1 MNVGSSLLEDH
12 LTAFEVAIA
21 AQDFE
26 GARLALRRY
35 LFSTAG
41 VPFEG
46 STADAVIAVSQAP
59 AGRDLAAAVVL
70 RALEAG
76 VFADGRQDALARS
89 VVSLCEAALPKL
101 CQFVGVQ
108 PKTQNYEKLEQLRGA
123 HSSITKILEPLGTPY
138 ASLNTLVGAKGRLT
152 GALQHSQV
160 RAYCRPWHVD
170 EVAEV
175 IEHLTSSLA
184 RVIQMDAG
192 FESEL
197 EACRQEIARGADLAN
212 RRPSFLTSALRGLLE
227 NAEQALNVFLGAMKG
242 RLAARV
248 VRAERESLA
257 LQKRYPLHE
266 AERELRVVIPFRN
279 EGPGPAMDVA
289 YRISCSDPSV
299 LVDDQEQVL
308 GEIAPGE
315 FGAAV
320 DVIVATSCDA
330 IDFDVEVR
338 WREAG
343 EVKGK
348 EEIFGVRMLAQRS
361 DVDWSKLKFWNPYS
375 TEPAEG
381 PGFYGRKEQVETLV
395 ARFLRRPMEPSYV
408 TGQKRVGKTSL
419 ARTAMAEARAEDHE
433 GELVTGEI
441 LWGRVAHEDPRRSMS
456 QLGRAMERIVLGG
469 IDGEAP
475 ACADYDGSL
484 APLMDL
490 LDVARDRNPARR
502 FAIFIDEFDEMPE
515 ALWLHGD
522 LAVTLFGNIR
532 ALTTSTNFSL
542 LLVGGENMPFVMERQ
557 GARLN
562 KFNRVNLTY
571 FSRSQEFDEF
581 TRMIRGPSED
591 VLTWHADAIS
601 AVFNMTNGNPYF
613 SKIICKQVASA
624 AVAERDGDITAR
636 EVERAVT
643 RNVSALDTNAF
654 MHLWEDGT
662 ASAVEDREAVILKRR
677 RALAAVARCLR
688 AEKPATLQVIQANR
702 GPSAIDDVELAPVL
716 NNLVDRGVLVET
728 DAGFDV
734 ALPIFRRWLLEVGV
748 SRLANDGLSAELA
761 GLQQKLDDEA
771 YVQAAEIVGLTER
784 WKPYCGTQVGPETV
798 RRWLEQRPGNRDQR
812 VLFELLQS
820 VRIVGQDE
828 VLARLRQA
836 GQVIREVLGVPS
848 RRSRAEKR
856 TDVVLTYVDGEGK
869 SGQRYA
875 SDYAE
880 ANFIETLGILSPAAF
895 EEEFERFAAKHGTP
909 KAIVIIDDIV
919 GTGGTLSKKMK
930 AFVERHLQL
939 LTRYQ
944 PRVEVCSLFA
954 TEDGRRKVLETLK
967 SLEYPDVD
975 FRTGDVLPNS
985 LFAFSGATGVF
996 SGHDEYD
1003 RAKSLVTEIGAT
1015 IYPDNPLGYGG
1026 QALLLVLPNTVPNN
1040 SLPLLHTA
1048 SRKADHPWIPLF
1060 RRIANG

>member
-1 MNVGSSLLEDH
+1 MNENAIHLERH
-12 LTAFEVAIA
+12 LAEFEVELASGDMEA
-21 AQDFE
+21 
-26 GARLALRRY
+26 ARLALRCY
-35 LFSTAG
+35 LFGTAG
-41 VPFEG
+41 VPVQG
-46 STADAVIAVSQAP
+46 SAADAIIAVAQAP

-70 RALEAG
+70 RALDAG
-76 VFADGRQDALARS
+76 IIGEGRQGALARS
-89 VVSLCEAALPKL
+89 VVSLCEIALPKV
-101 CQFVGVQ
+101 CQFVGVA
-108 PKTQNYEKLEQLRGA
+108 PKAQNYEKLEQLRGT
-123 HSSITKILEPLGTPY
+123 HGSITKLLEPLGTPY
-138 ASLNTLVGAKGRLT
+138 ASLQTLVGAKGRLA

-175 IEHLTSSLA
+175 VEHITTSLA
-184 RVIQMDAG
+184 RVLKMDAG
-192 FESEL
+192 FESDL
-197 EACRQEIARGADLAN
+197 EASRQEILRGLQLAK
-212 RRPSFLTSALRGLLE
+212 RRPSFLTEALRSLLE
-227 NAEQALNVFLGAMKG
+227 NAERALNAFLGAMKG
-242 RLAARV
+242 RLAARI
-248 VRAERESLA
+248 VRSERESEA
-257 LQKRYPLHE
+257 LQKKYPLHE

-279 EGPGPAMDVA
+279 EGPGPALDVV
-289 YRISCSDPSV
+289 YRVSCSDPAMI
-299 LVDDQEQVL
+299 VDDHEQVL

-320 DVIVATSCDA
+320 DIIVATPCEA
-330 IDFDVEVR
+330 VNLDVEVG

-348 EEIFGVRMLAQRS
+348 EEIFGVRILAQRS
-361 DVDWSKLKFWNPYS
+361 DVDWSTLKFWNPYS
-375 TEPAEG
+375 TEPVEG
-381 PGFYGRKEQVETLV
+381 AGFYGRKEQVETLV
-395 ARFLRRPMEPSYV
+395 ARFLQRPMEPSYV

-419 ARTAMAEARAEDHE
+419 ARNAMAEARAEDH
-433 GELVTGEI
+433 GGDLVTGEI
-441 LWGRVAHEDPRRSMS
+441 LWGRVSHEEPRRAMS
-456 QLGRAMERIVLGG
+456 QLGRAMERIVLSG
-469 IDGEAP
+469 IDGDAP
-475 ACADYDGSL
+475 AAADYDGSL

-571 FSRSQEFDEF
+571 FSRSHEFDEF
-581 TRMIRGPSED
+581 TRMIRGPSEE

-613 SKIICKQVASA
+613 SKIICKQVAAA

-643 RNVSALDTNAF
+643 SNVAALDTNAF

-662 ASAVEDREAVILKRR
+662 ASAVEDGEAVILKRR
-677 RALAAVARCLR
+677 RALAALARCLR
-688 AEKPATLQVIQANR
+688 AEKPATLQTILAHR
-702 GPSAIDDVELAPVL
+702 GASAIDEAELAPVL

-728 DAGFDV
+728 SAGFDV

-748 SRLANDGLSAELA
+748 TRLANDGLSAELA

-771 YVQAAEIVGLTER
+771 YVQAAEIVGLTDR

-798 RRWLEQRPGNRDQR
+798 RRWLEQKSGNRNQR
-812 VLFELLQS
+812 VLFQLLQS

-828 VLARLRQA
+828 VLTRLRQA
-836 GQVIREVLGVPS
+836 GNVIREVLGVPS

-880 ANFIETLGILSPAAF
+880 ANLIETLGILSPSSF
-895 EEEFERFAAKHGTP
+895 EKEFESFTEKHGAP

-919 GTGGTLSKKMK
+919 GTGGTLSKKMT
-930 AFVERHLQL
+930 AFVNRHADL
-939 LTRYQ
+939 LARHR
-944 PRVEVCSLFA
+944 PRIEVCSLFA
-954 TEDGRRKVLETLK
+954 TAQGRARVLETLK
-967 SLEYPDVD
+967 SLNYPDVD
-975 FRTGDVLPNS
+975 FRTGEVLPES
-985 LFAFSGATGVF
+985 LFAFSGDTGVF
-996 SGHDEYD
+996 SGHDEYN
-1003 RAKSLVTEIGAT
+1003 RAKSLATEIGST

-1048 SRKADHPWIPLF
+1048 SRQPEHPWIPLF
-1060 RRIANG
+1060 RRVANG

>member
-1 MNVGSSLLEDH
+1 MNEGSNPLEDH
-12 LTAFEVAIA
+12 LTAFEVAVA
-21 AQDFE
+21 AQDPE
-26 GARLALRRY
+26 AARLALRCY
-35 LFSTAG
+35 LFGTAG
-41 VPFEG
+41 APVEG
-46 STADAVIAVSQAP
+46 STADAVVAATQAP

-70 RALEAG
+70 RALDAG
-76 VFADGRQDALARS
+76 VIAEGRQDALARS
-89 VVSLCEAALPKL
+89 VVSLCESALPKL
-101 CQFVGVQ
+101 CDFVGVQ
-108 PKTQNYEKLEQLRGA
+108 PKAQNYEKLERIRGA
-123 HSSITKILEPLGTPY
+123 HGSIMKILEPLQTPY
-138 ASLNTLVGAKGRLT
+138 ASLETLVGAKGRLA

-175 IEHLTSSLA
+175 VDHLTSSLA
-184 RVIQMDAG
+184 RVLKMDAG
-192 FESEL
+192 FESDL
-197 EACRQEIARGADLAN
+197 EASRQEIARGVELAE
-212 RRPSFLTSALRGLLE
+212 RRPSFIASSLRSLLK

-279 EGPGPAMDVA
+279 EGPGPALDVV
-289 YRISCSDPSV
+289 YRVSCSDPSV

-320 DVIVATSCDA
+320 DVMVAAPCDA
-330 IDFDVEVR
+330 VDLEVEVG

-348 EEIFGVRMLAQRS
+348 EEIFSVRMLAQRS
-361 DVDWSKLKFWNPYS
+361 DVEWSKLKFWNPYS
-375 TEPAEG
+375 TEPVEG
-381 PGFYGRKEQVETLV
+381 AGFYGRKEQVETLV
-395 ARFLRRPMEPSYV
+395 ARFLQRPMEPSYV

-433 GELVTGEI
+433 RELVTGEI
-441 LWGRVAHEDPRRSMS
+441 LWGRVAHEDPRRAMS

-469 IDGEAP
+469 IDGEVP
-475 ACADYDGSL
+475 TTADYDGSL
-484 APLMDL
+484 TPLMDL

-522 LAVTLFGNIR
+522 LAITLFGNIR

-571 FSRSQEFDEF
+571 FSRSKEFDEF

-613 SKIICKQVASA
+613 SKIICKQVAAA

-643 RNVSALDTNAF
+643 RNIATLDTNAF
-654 MHLWEDGT
+654 MHLWEDGI

-677 RALAAVARCLR
+677 RALAALARCLR
-688 AEKPATLQVIQANR
+688 AEKPATLQALQAHR
-702 GPSAIDDVELAPVL
+702 GASAISEAELAPVL

-728 DAGFDV
+728 DTGFDI

-761 GLQQKLDDEA
+761 GLQQKLEDDA
-771 YVQAAEIVGLTER
+771 YVQAAEIVGLTEG
-784 WKPYCGTQVGPETV
+784 WKPYCGTQIGPETV
-798 RRWLEQRPGNRDQR
+798 RRWLEQRPGNRNQR

-828 VLARLRQA
+828 ILTRLRQA
-836 GQVIREVLGVPS
+836 GQVIREVLGVPL
-848 RRSRAEKR
+848 RRTRAEKR

-880 ANFIETLGILSPAAF
+880 ANFIETLGILSPATF
-895 EEEFERFAAKHGTP
+895 EGDFERFAAKHGTP
-909 KAIVIIDDIV
+909 KAIVIVDDVV

-930 AFVERHLQL
+930 AFIERHAQL
-939 LTRYQ
+939 LALHQ
-944 PRVEVCSLFA
+944 PRIEVCSLFA
-954 TEDGRRKVLETLK
+954 TGEGRRKVLETLK
-967 SLEYPDVD
+967 SLEYPNVD
-975 FRTGDVLPNS
+975 FRTGEVLPDA
-985 LFAFSGATGVF
+985 LFAFSDATGVF
-996 SGHDEYD
+996 SGRDEFD
-1003 RAKSLVTEIGAT
+1003 RARSLATEIGLT
-1015 IYPDNPLGYGG
+1015 IYPDNPLGFGG

-1040 SLPLLHTA
+1040 SLPLLHSA
-1048 SRKADHPWIPLF
+1048 SRKADQPWIPLF
-1060 RRIANG
+1060 RRVANG